1 MLAGLKTCKHRCCTV
16 FISVALSS
24 RKNVLGNFPIIAFC
38 TWKRLVIFRA
48 CLFFKGTLYHHVRKY
63 SFHAHFWL
71 TWFLQSSKKLRSP
84 DFPQKKKEL
93 RAIPVGSPFKMK
105 GKTAFSIRLF
115 DFCNHIEK
123 RKCLEILVSW
133 VFEWGETFDLAYQ
146 QTKSCQTRERYKA
159 ITVQESKW
167 KPILKNKS
175 VAQIINES

>member
-1 MLAGLKTCKHRCCTV
+1 VLAGLKTCKHRCCTV

-84 DFPQKKKEL
+84 DFPQKKKGTSGNTRWQSFQNERENSL
-93 RAIPVGSPFKMK
+93 FYSTFWFLQSHWKKKMFRNTCFLSIWMGWNVWFGLPTDQK
-105 GKTAFSIRLF
+105 LPNEGK
-115 DFCNHIEK
+115 
-123 RKCLEILVSW
+123 V
-133 VFEWGETFDLAYQ
+133 
-146 QTKSCQTRERYKA
+146 
-159 ITVQESKW
+159 
-167 KPILKNKS
+167 
-175 VAQIINES
+175 